1 MICSSFSND
10 LGGGDSRD
18 YGTQGHSLYYVIPVG
33 YWSLS
38 FSSSKSEYHQTVAG
52 ATTDYIYSGDSET
65 GSAKLSRLVY
75 RDASQKLTLGLEGWL
90 RRSRNFIND
99 TEVLVQ
105 RRRTAGWAADIQHQ
119 AFIGQ
124 SVLNMSVA
132 YRRGTGAFDAMPAPE
147 EAFNEG
153 TSRFALITL
162 NAGFQVPFIYFG
174 QQFNYSLSY
183 RGQWNKTP
191 LVTQDR
197 FSIGNRQK

>member
-1 MICSSFSND
+1 M
-10 LGGGDSRD
+10 
-18 YGTQGHSLYYVIPVG
+18 G

-38 FSSSKSEYHQTVAG
+38 FSSGKSEYHQTVAG

-124 SVLNMSVA
+124 SVLNT
-132 YRRGTGAFDAMPAPE
+132 R
-147 EAFNEG
+147 
-153 TSRFALITL
+153 L
-162 NAGFQVPFIYFG
+162 
-174 QQFNYSLSY
+174 
-183 RGQWNKTP
+183 
-191 LVTQDR
+191 
-197 FSIGNRQK
+197 